1 MLINMDLVGLL
12 CRIISK
18 EVKREI
24 KEEAFNVCVASL
36 IGGNYNTQMKFFDYI
51 QEDEENEFCKAI
63 EA

>member
-36 IGGNYNTQMKFFDYI
+36 IGGNYNT
-51 QEDEENEFCKAI
+51 
-63 EA
+63 